1 MVASN
6 TDVSPKKRSRL
17 SVTLWIL
24 QVLLAG
30 MFVYAGVMK
39 LIHPVEMAQ
48 AIGLGVPFL
57 YFLGIAEVLGG
68 LGLVLPGLLRIKP
81 SLTPLAAACL
91 LVVMIGAVVMGL
103 MARSVPGIAFP
114 LVTGLLLS
122 LITYG
127 RWRLVPLRG

>member
-24 QVLLAG
+24 QVLLAAL
-30 MFVYAGVMK
+30 FVYAGVMK

-48 AIGLGVPFL
+48 AMGLGVPFV
-57 YFLGIAEVLGG
+57 YFLGVAEVLGG

-91 LVVMIGAVVMGL
+91 LIIMIGAVVMGL

-114 LVTGLLLS
+114 LVTALLLAF
-122 LITYG
+122 ITYG

>member
-114 LVTGLLLS
+114 LVTGLLLA

-127 RWRLVPLRG
+127 RSRLVPLRG

>member
-48 AIGLGVPFL
+48 AIGLGMPFL

-114 LVTGLLLS
+114 LVTALLLAF
-122 LITYG
+122 ITYG